1 MLMNLLEETAKQ
13 SQRWPFRTSSFV
25 YKHGMAILNLYD
37 NLAPVESQ
45 SKLQRSVGN
54 GSLTVKLSNGR
65 TRIDNL
71 HQQGCSKIRLPRVH
85 DVSGTTVPAQVV
97 LINSSGG
104 MTGGDKLNWHFG
116 LGNGTH
122 LAITTQACERIYKSS
137 NGEAQTRVAIDA
149 GDDTSLA
156 WLPQETI
163 LYDQGRFKRT
173 MEADLS
179 KSCEALFVES
189 VIFGRKAM
197 LEVVEGGLFHDR
209 WRIHH
214 GGKLVHAEDFHVEG
228 NINKA
233 LANNSVANGN
243 SALAT
248 ILLIAPRA
256 EGLLNTVRQHIGLS
270 GDLQGDASFWNEKLL
285 VRLLAPTSFML
296 RQKLIPL
303 INLLNNGAPLPR
315 SWVT

>member
-1 MLMNLLEETAKQ
+1 MLMNLLEETAKR
-13 SQRWPFRTSSFV
+13 SQRWPFRTSPFV
-25 YKHGMAILNLYD
+25 YKHGMATSELYKNLTHSEFQ
-37 NLAPVESQ
+37 P
-45 SKLQRSVGN
+45 KLQRSIGS
-54 GSLTVKLSNGR
+54 GSLTVKQAHGC

-71 HQQGCSKIRLPRVH
+71 YQQGCSKIRFPRVH
-85 DVSGTTVPAQVV
+85 NLRGENAGVQAV

-104 MTGGDKLNWHFG
+104 MTGGDRLNWHFG
-116 LGNGTH
+116 LNRGTT
-122 LAITTQACERIYKSS
+122 LSLTTQASERIYKSS
-137 NGEAQTRVAIDA
+137 DGNAQTHITIEA
-149 GDDTSLA
+149 GDDTKLA

-163 LYDQGRFKRT
+163 LFDQGRFART

-179 KSCEALFVES
+179 KSSEALFVEPM
-189 VIFGRKAM
+189 VFGRKAM
-197 LEVVEGGLFHDR
+197 REVVEDGVFHDR

-233 LANNSVANGN
+233 LSNNSVANGN

-256 EGLLNTVRQHIGLS
+256 EGLLNVVRQHIGFS
-270 GDLQGDASFWNEKLL
+270 GDVQGDASFWNEKLL
-285 VRLLAPTSFML
+285 VRLLAPTSLML

-303 INLLNNGAPLPR
+303 ISLLNNGAPLPR

>member
-1 MLMNLLEETAKQ
+1 MLMNLLEETAKRP
-13 SQRWPFRTSSFV
+13 QRWPFRLNSIV
-25 YKHGMAILNLYD
+25 YKHGMVAPDLYNNLVP
-37 NLAPVESQ
+37 LESQ
-45 SKLQRSVGN
+45 PRLQRSIGS
-54 GSLTVKLSNGR
+54 GSLTVKLGDGR

-104 MTGGDKLNWHFG
+104 MTGGDKLNWQFG
-116 LGNGTH
+116 LGSGTH

-137 NGEAQTRVAIDA
+137 SGEAQTHIAIEA

-163 LYDQGRFKRT
+163 LYDQSRFVRT

-179 KSCEALFVES
+179 KSCEALFVEP

-197 LEVVEGGLFHDR
+197 HEVVEDGMFHDR

-214 GGKLVHAEDFHVEG
+214 GGKLVHAEDFHVDG

-233 LANNSVANGN
+233 LSNNSVANGN
-243 SALAT
+243 FALAT
-248 ILLIAPRA
+248 MLLIAPRA
-256 EGLLNTVRQHIGLS
+256 EGLLNVVRQHIGLS
-270 GDLQGDASFWNEKLL
+270 GDVQGDASFWNEKLL
-285 VRLLAPTSFML
+285 VRLLAPTSLML

-303 INLLNNGAPLPR
+303 IGLLNNGASLPR
-315 SWVT
+315 SWAT